1 MSHEF
6 QLATAETWPNPWPMY
21 RALRDHDPVHHVVP
35 PQRPEYDYY
44 VLSRHADVWS
54 AARDHQTFSS
64 AQGLTVN
71 YGELEMIGLHDT
83 PPMVMQDPPV
93 HTEFRKLV
101 SRGFTPRQVETV
113 EPTVRKFV
121 VERLEKLRANGG
133 GDIVTELFKPLP
145 SMVVA
150 HYLGV
155 PEEDWTQF
163 DGWTQAIVA
172 ANAVDGA
179 TTGALDAVGSMM
191 AYFTGLIE
199 RRRTEPADDAISHL
213 VAAGVGA
220 DGDTAG
226 TLSILAF
233 TFTMVTGGNDTVTGM
248 LGGSMPLLHRRP
260 DQRRLLLDDPEGI
273 PDAVE
278 ELLRLTSPV
287 QGLARTTTRN
297 VTIGDTTIPAGR
309 RVLLLYGSANRDERQ
324 YGPDAAELDV
334 TRCPRNI
341 LTFSHGAHHCLGAA
355 AARMQCRVALT
366 ELLARC
372 PDFWLSARRT
382 ELAADRILDAAERLF
397 TQRDPASIGM
407 NEIAKAAG
415 CSRATL
421 YRYFDSREALRT
433 AYVHR
438 ETRRLGREIM
448 VKIADVVEP
457 AERLL
462 VSITTT
468 LRMVR
473 DNPALAAWFTTTR
486 PPIGG
491 EMAGRSEVIAA
502 LAAAFLNSLGP
513 DDPTTVERRARWVVR
528 MLTSLLMFP
537 GRDEADERAMIAEF
551 VVPIVTP
558 ASAAARKAGH
568 PGPE

>member
-287 QGLARTTTRN
+287 QGLARTTTRD

-397 TQRDPASIGM
+397 TQRDPASIDM